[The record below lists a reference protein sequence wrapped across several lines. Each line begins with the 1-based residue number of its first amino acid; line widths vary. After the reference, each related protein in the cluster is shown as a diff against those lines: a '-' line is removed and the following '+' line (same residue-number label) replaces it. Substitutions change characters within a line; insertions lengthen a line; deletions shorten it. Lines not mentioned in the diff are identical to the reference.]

1 MNAFNVFSKGIIRE
15 NPVLRLLLGFCPVLA
30 VTTTAVNGVGM
41 GLATLFVLFWSN
53 IVISLISSFIPD
65 KVRIPCFIVVI
76 ATFVTIVDLLI
87 RAFFPELNKSLGIF
101 IPLIVV
107 NCIIL
112 GRAEAFASKNGLFYS
127 ILDALG
133 MGLGFTLSLVILSSI
148 REILGNWSIFGISI
162 VSDQI
167 PPILLFVL
175 PPGAFLTLGLMIATV
190 VVIEKRG
197 KVANGGAQDERN
209 LGCDGRCD
217 LCK

>member
-133 MGLGFTLSLVILSSI
+133 MGLGFTLALVILSSI

-162 VSDQI
+162 FSDAI
-167 PPILLFVL
+167 PPVLLFVL

-190 VVIEKRG
+190 VAIEKRG
-197 KVANGGAQDERN
+197 KVANGGTRNERD
-209 LGCDGRCD
+209 LGCHGRCD

>member
-112 GRAEAFASKNGLFYS
+112 GRAAFASKNGLFYS